1 MLQDPFLACSP
12 ALLALLARDGAEQ
25 GMQDGKV
32 VGVASPAKALISPAR
47 AQQGRQ
53 QAGRHKRQAEGA
65 QAGDGDR

>member
-1 MLQDPFLACSP
+1 MWP
-12 ALLALLARDGAEQ
+12 DGAEQ